1 MLLVPPILGL
11 AGFATAKDNPLIL
24 YVSPSGDTAHDSP
37 PHSPTPL
44 PVLTVPGAAGAKAN
58 S

>member
-1 MLLVPPILGL
+1 MLLVPPNLGL
-11 AGFATAKDNPLIL
+11 AGFATAKDKTLSL

-44 PVLTVPGAAGAKAN
+44 PVLTVSGAAGAKAI